1 MKKLL
6 YIIANSKPEE
16 ISSSKIVGRAL
27 VNSIMDKYKDLSL
40 EELDLYNENI
50 PRPKYSYFSSRST
63 LVSTDAL
70 SKLTVQEQSDVQQM
84 LKLCDQFVAASVYI
98 IASPM
103 WSLSF
108 PAILK
113 DYIDCIIQA
122 EKSITFTNNKPEGL
136 LNDRPRTF
144 IYVQSSGAN
153 IPWLMKPILDKGL
166 NYVEDIMKFIGISK
180 FEELLIDGTGTTDKE
195 KSEAIE
201 KAKSKI
207 DTIIDQIQ
215 F

>member
-6 YIIANSKPEE
+6 YIIANSKPED
-16 ISSSKIVGRAL
+16 ISSSRIVGRAL
-27 VNSIMDKYKDLSL
+27 VNSILEKHNDLSL
-40 EELDLYNENI
+40 EELDLYNEYI
-50 PRPKYSYFSSRST
+50 PRPKYSYFSNRST
-63 LVSTDAL
+63 LASGDAL
-70 SKLTVQEQSDVQQM
+70 SKLTIQEQKDVQQM
-84 LKLCDQFVAASVYI
+84 SKLCDQFVAASVYI
-98 IASPM
+98 VASPM

-113 DYIDCIIQA
+113 DYMDCVIQS
-122 EKSITFTNNKPEGL
+122 EKTITFNKDKPEGI

-153 IPWLMKPILDKGL
+153 IPWILKPILDKGL
-166 NYVEDIMKFIGISK
+166 NYVEDIIKFIGISK
-180 FEELLIDGTGTTDKE
+180 FDELLVDGTGTTETE

-207 DTIIDQIQ
+207 DNIINQIQ

>member
-6 YIIANSKPEE
+6 YIVANSKPEE
-16 ISSSKIVGRAL
+16 ISSSKTVGRAL
-27 VNSIMDKYKDLSL
+27 VNRIMDKYQDLNL
-40 EELDLYNENI
+40 EELDLYNEHI
-50 PRPKYSYFSSRST
+50 PRPKFSYFSSRST
-63 LVSTDAL
+63 LVSADAL
-70 SKLTVQEQSDVQQM
+70 LKLTVQEQNDVQQM
-84 LKLCDQFVAASVYI
+84 KKLCDQFVAATIYI
-98 IASPM
+98 VASPM

-122 EKSITFTNNKPEGL
+122 EKTITFTNDKPEGL
-136 LNDRPRTF
+136 LKDRPRTF

-153 IPWLMKPILDKGL
+153 IPWIMKPIFDKGL

-180 FEELLIDGTGTTDKE
+180 FEELLIDGTGTTETE

-207 DTIIDQIQ
+207 DTIIEQIQ
-215 F
+215 I

>member
-6 YIIANSKPEE
+6 YIVANSKPEE
-16 ISSSKIVGRAL
+16 ISSSKTVGRVL

-40 EELDLYNENI
+40 EELDLYNEHI
-50 PRPKYSYFSSRST
+50 PRPKYNYFSSRST
-63 LVSTDAL
+63 LVSADAL
-70 SKLTVQEQSDVQQM
+70 LKLTVQEQNDVQQM

-98 IASPM
+98 VSSPM
-103 WSLSF
+103 WSLSY

-122 EKSITFTNNKPEGL
+122 EKTITFTNNKPEGL

-153 IPWLMKPILDKGL
+153 ITWIMKPILDKGL

-180 FEELLIDGTGTTDKE
+180 FEELLIDGTGTTETE
-195 KSEAIE
+195 KYEAIE

>member
-1 MKKLL
+1 MKKVL
-6 YIIANSKPEE
+6 YIVANSKPEE
-16 ISSSKIVGRAL
+16 ISSSKTVGRAL
-27 VNSIMDKYKDLSL
+27 VNSIMDKYKDFSL
-40 EELDLYNENI
+40 EELDLYNEHI
-50 PRPKYSYFSSRST
+50 PRPKFSYFSSRST
-63 LVSTDAL
+63 LVNADAL
-70 SKLTVQEQSDVQQM
+70 SKLTVQEQNDVQQM
-84 LKLCDQFVAASVYI
+84 TKLCDQFISASVYI
-98 IASPM
+98 VASPM

-108 PAILK
+108 PAVLK

-122 EKSITFTNNKPEGL
+122 DKTITFTDNKPEGL

-153 IPWLMKPILDKGL
+153 IPWIMKPILDKGL

-180 FEELLIDGTGTTDKE
+180 CEELLIDGTGTTETE

-215 F
+215 I